1 MTTAL
6 VMSGGGSLGAVHVG
20 MLKALIEHG
29 VVPDLIVGTS
39 VGAVNGAYIS
49 SRWSA
54 DGVAGLDA
62 VWSSMT
68 RASVFPTRF
77 LGGFLGFIGRRN
89 YLVPSSGLRRLVSQ
103 HAEFQQLENASIP
116 LHVVATDLLSGID
129 RRFSAGPTVDAVL
142 ASAAIP
148 AIFPP
153 VIIEGKPFIDGGVV
167 NNTPISHAID
177 LGATE
182 VWVLP
187 AGTSCGLDAAPTS
200 PLAMA
205 LHSVSLLV
213 HRRLQRDIGEFQEDC
228 TLHLLPPLCPVSVS
242 PTDFDQ
248 GRELIDRAYAS
259 SVEWLGS
266 DHAGCDLSAVLAH
279 PHG

>member
-1 MTTAL
+1 
-6 VMSGGGSLGAVHVG
+6 VPSNSLGR
-20 MLKALIEHG
+20 LIARHTKFD
-29 VVPDLIVGTS
+29 DLE
-39 VGAVNGAYIS
+39 
-49 SRWSA
+49 
-54 DGVAGLDA
+54 DA
-62 VWSSMT
+62 
-68 RASVFPTRF
+68 P
-77 LGGFLGFIGRRN
+77 
-89 YLVPSSGLRRLVSQ
+89 
-103 HAEFQQLENASIP
+103 IP

-129 RRFSAGPTVDAVL
+129 RRFSSGPTVEAVL

-153 VIIEGKPFIDGGVV
+153 AIIDGKPYIDGGVV

-182 VWVLP
+182 IWVLP

-213 HRRLQRDIGEFQEDC
+213 HRRLERDIGEFEDDC

-248 GRELIDRAYAS
+248 ARELIDRAYES
-259 SVEWLGS
+259 SVQWLAT
-266 DHAGCDLSAVLAH
+266 DHAQCDVSLLAAH
-279 PHG
+279 SHDVQARS